1 MTSISSAA
9 KQRAPA
15 VYFAG
20 NPPARQAA
28 PYVFRLPCP
37 PDYIVVRQAG
47 RALKRRAKK
56 AYFAALDAMR
66 TGRVDSEAAAKLR
79 RLLAEATTRPARAL
93 LGQLVNVMEAA
104 MRTGEPILPPP
115 PVPLGS
121 LVATATDPYVNVKA
135 KDDPLE
141 QLAWPLEWL
150 RTRGYIVTKGLQLR
164 WEMPHGPMAAPKAPS
179 WSALLESVAAE

>member
-1 MTSISSAA
+1 M
-9 KQRAPA
+9 
-15 VYFAG
+15 YFAG
-20 NPPARQAA
+20 NPPEKQAA

-37 PDYIVVRQAG
+37 PDYIAVRQAG

-79 RLLAEATTRPARAL
+79 RLLAEATTRPARML
-93 LGQLVNVMEAA
+93 LGQLVNIMEAA

-115 PVPLGS
+115 PVPLDS

-135 KDDPLE
+135 KEDPLE
-141 QLAWPLEWL
+141 ELAWPLEWL
-150 RTRGYIVTKGLQLR
+150 RTRGYIVSKGLQLR
-164 WEMPHGPMAAPKAPS
+164 WEMPHGPVAAPKAPS
-179 WSALLESVAAE
+179 WSALLESVGAE